1 MNTNES
7 KSKDNFQISG
17 DWDAQS
23 QQLKSEY
30 PQLTDSDLKY
40 EKGKENEI
48 IDRMENRLN
57 KDRNTVLGIIN
68 DNQKEDQKRNQKSYQ
83 NENHQDETSQER
95 K

>member
-1 MNTNES
+1 MNTNKS
-7 KSKDNFQISG
+7 KSKEDFQISG

-40 EKGKENEI
+40 EKGKENELI
-48 IDRMENRLN
+48 GRMENSLN
-57 KDRNTVLGIIN
+57 KDRNTVVGIIN
-68 DNQKEDQKRNQKSYQ
+68 ENQKRNQKSYQ
-83 NENHQDETSQER
+83 NENHQDETSQQQ